1 MSPNT
6 SGSTAMPI
14 VRVAVLAAGDEQGG
28 RGRLTDV
35 ALPAGLPLREI
46 VPAVRRIVGV
56 NGAPDSA
63 APAELSLAP
72 LGGAAYSLDA
82 TLDTVGVVDGD
93 LLALQPVPA
102 GPPAP
107 RIVEDIADAAAIF
120 SAARENPW
128 GNAHIRRFAAW
139 AVVALTVL
147 ATALATLV
155 RVRTGQP
162 AGLFTVIGVAV
173 LTVAAAL
180 LTRPAMPRLATALS
194 LAALLPVG
202 AAFALAV
209 PGPTGPAALLLGA
222 AAVAAWSIVS
232 ITVGGQAIAAFTA
245 TTVLGIAGVIVGGA
259 ASIWQ
264 LGNAVIGAVLIVFA
278 LLVMVQAA
286 QLSTLWA
293 RFPVPNIPAP
303 GDPTPSALPRSVLA
317 DLPRRVRVC
326 DAHQTGF
333 LAGAVLTMTTG
344 SVVLVAGAHPSPW
357 AWYVVVAAA
366 LATAL
371 RARIWD
377 SVPCKVWLL
386 GQPYLVAAVLLT
398 MFAIGGH
405 YANAWWSLGVLAVLV
420 AVGVVAALNPQVAD
434 PQTYS
439 LPMRRLV
446 GFAATAL
453 DASLIPVLA
462 YLVGLFAW
470 VINR

>member
-1 MSPNT
+1 
-6 SGSTAMPI
+6 MPI

-35 ALPAGLPLREI
+35 ALPVGLPLREI
-46 VPAVRRIVGV
+46 VPAVRRIV
-56 NGAPDSA
+56 APDA
-63 APAELSLAP
+63 ATGAELSLAP

-139 AVVALTVL
+139 AVVASTVL

-162 AGLFTVIGVAV
+162 AGLFTVVGVAV
-173 LTVAAAL
+173 LTVAAAV

-209 PGPTGPAALLLGA
+209 PGPSGPAGLLLGA
-222 AAVAAWSIVS
+222 AAVAAWSIIS
-232 ITVGGQAIAAFTA
+232 IAVGGQAIAAFTA

-259 ASIWQ
+259 ASLWQ
-264 LGNAVIGAVLIVFA
+264 LNNTVIGAVLIVFA
-278 LLVMVQAA
+278 VLVMVQAA

-303 GDPTPSALPRSVLA
+303 GDPTPSALPLSVLA

-333 LAGAVLTMTTG
+333 LAGAVLALTAG
-344 SVVLVAGAHPSPW
+344 SVVLVSGAHPSPW
-357 AWYVVVAAA
+357 AWYVVAAAA

-386 GQPYLVAAVLLT
+386 SQPYLLAAVLLT
-398 MFAIGGH
+398 MFAVGGH
-405 YANAWWSLGVLAVLV
+405 YTNAWLSLGVLAALVL
-420 AVGVVAALNPQVAD
+420 VGVVAALNPQVAD

>member
-1 MSPNT
+1 
-6 SGSTAMPI
+6 MPI

-63 APAELSLAP
+63 ASAEMSLAP

-139 AVVALTVL
+139 GVVALTVL

-162 AGLFTVIGVAV
+162 AGLFTVVGVAV
-173 LTVAAAL
+173 LTVTAAL
-180 LTRPAMPRLATALS
+180 LTRPALPRLATALS

-209 PGPTGPAALLLGA
+209 PGPSGAAGLLLGA

-259 ASIWQ
+259 ASLWQ

-333 LAGAVLTMTTG
+333 LAGAVLTMTAG
-344 SVVLVAGAHPSPW
+344 SVVLVAGDHPSPW
-357 AWYVVVAAA
+357 AWYVVGAAA

-377 SVPCKVWLL
+377 SVSCKMWLL
-386 GQPYLVAAVLLT
+386 SQPYLVAAVLLT
-398 MFAIGGH
+398 AFAGGGH
-405 YANAWWSLGVLAVLV
+405 YASAWWALGALAALV
-420 AVGVVAALNPQVAD
+420 TVGVVAALNPQVAD

>member
-46 VPAVRRIVGV
+46 VPAVRRII
-56 NGAPDSA
+56 APEA
-63 APAELSLAP
+63 ASGAELSLAP

-128 GNAHIRRFAAW
+128 GNAHIRRLAAW
-139 AVVALTVL
+139 SLVALTVL

-162 AGLFTVIGVAV
+162 AGLFTVVGVAV

-202 AAFALAV
+202 AAFALAI
-209 PGPTGPAALLLGA
+209 PGPSGPATLLLGA

-259 ASIWQ
+259 ASLWQ
-264 LGNAVIGAVLIVFA
+264 LNNTVIGAVLIVFA

-333 LAGAVLTMTTG
+333 LAGAVLTLTAG

-386 GQPYLVAAVLLT
+386 SQPYLLAAVLLT
-398 MFAIGGH
+398 LFAGGGH
-405 YANAWWSLGVLAVLV
+405 QPNAWWSLGVLAALV

>member
-1 MSPNT
+1 
-6 SGSTAMPI
+6 MPI

-82 TLDTVGVVDGD
+82 ILDTVGVVDGD

-303 GDPTPSALPRSVLA
+303 GDPTPSALPLSVLA

-344 SVVLVAGAHPSPW
+344 SVVLVAGAHSSPW

-405 YANAWWSLGVLAVLV
+405 YANAWWSLGVLALLV

>member
-1 MSPNT
+1 
-6 SGSTAMPI
+6 MPI

-46 VPAVRRIVGV
+46 VPAVRRII
-56 NGAPDSA
+56 APEA
-63 APAELSLAP
+63 ASGAELSLAP

-128 GNAHIRRFAAW
+128 GNAHIRRLAAW

-147 ATALATLV
+147 ATVLATLV

-162 AGLFTVIGVAV
+162 AGLFTVVGVAV
-173 LTVAAAL
+173 LTVAVAL

-209 PGPTGPAALLLGA
+209 PGPSGPATLLLGA

-259 ASIWQ
+259 ASLWQ
-264 LGNAVIGAVLIVFA
+264 LNNTVIGAVLIVFA

-333 LAGAVLTMTTG
+333 LAGAVLTLTAG

-386 GQPYLVAAVLLT
+386 SQPYLLAAVLLT
-398 MFAIGGH
+398 LFAGGGH
-405 YANAWWSLGVLAVLV
+405 YANAWWSLGVLGALV
-420 AVGVVAALNPQVAD
+420 TVGVVAALNPQVAD

>member
-46 VPAVRRIVGV
+46 VPAVRRII
-56 NGAPDSA
+56 APEA
-63 APAELSLAP
+63 ASGAELSLAP

-128 GNAHIRRFAAW
+128 GNAHIRRLAAW

-147 ATALATLV
+147 ATVLATLV

-162 AGLFTVIGVAV
+162 AGLFTVVGVAV
-173 LTVAAAL
+173 LTVAVAL

-209 PGPTGPAALLLGA
+209 PGPSGPATLLLGA

-259 ASIWQ
+259 ASLWQ
-264 LGNAVIGAVLIVFA
+264 LNNTVIGAVLIVFA

-333 LAGAVLTMTTG
+333 LAGAVLTLTAG

-386 GQPYLVAAVLLT
+386 SQPYLLAAVLLT
-398 MFAIGGH
+398 LFAGGGH
-405 YANAWWSLGVLAVLV
+405 YANAWWSLGVLGALV
-420 AVGVVAALNPQVAD
+420 TVGVVAALNPQVAD

>member
-1 MSPNT
+1 
-6 SGSTAMPI
+6 MPI

-46 VPAVRRIVGV
+46 VPAVRRII
-56 NGAPDSA
+56 APEA
-63 APAELSLAP
+63 ASGAELSLAP

-128 GNAHIRRFAAW
+128 GNAHIRRLAAW

-147 ATALATLV
+147 ATVLATLV

-162 AGLFTVIGVAV
+162 AGLFTVVGVAV

-209 PGPTGPAALLLGA
+209 PGPSGPASLLLGA

-259 ASIWQ
+259 ASLWQ
-264 LGNAVIGAVLIVFA
+264 LNNTVIGAVLIVFA

-333 LAGAVLTMTTG
+333 LAGAVLTLTAG

-386 GQPYLVAAVLLT
+386 SQPYLLAAVLLT
-398 MFAIGGH
+398 LFAGGGH
-405 YANAWWSLGVLAVLV
+405 YANAWWSLGVLGALV
-420 AVGVVAALNPQVAD
+420 TVGVVAALNPQVAD

>member
-1 MSPNT
+1 
-6 SGSTAMPI
+6 MPI

>member
-1 MSPNT
+1 MSQNT

-14 VRVAVLAAGDEQGG
+14 VRVAVLTAGDLPGG
-28 RGRLTDV
+28 GGRLTDV

-46 VPAVRRIVGV
+46 VPAVRRIVTP
-56 NGAPDSA
+56 GADA
-63 APAELSLAP
+63 GDTEFAELSLAP
-72 LGGAAYSLDA
+72 VGGAPYSLDA
-82 TLDTVGVVDGD
+82 TLDTVGVADGD

-120 SAARENPW
+120 SAAREKPW
-128 GNAHIRRFAAW
+128 GRAYIRRYAAW
-139 AVVALTVL
+139 AVVALVVL
-147 ATALATLV
+147 ATAVAAVV

-162 AGLFTVIGVAV
+162 AGLATAGALALLTAV
-173 LTVAAAL
+173 AAL
-180 LTRPAMPRLATALS
+180 LTKPAEPRLSTALG
-194 LAALLPVG
+194 LTALLPIG
-202 AAFALAV
+202 TAFAMAV
-209 PGPTGPAALLLGA
+209 PGDSGAARLLLGA
-222 AAVAAWSIVS
+222 AAVAAWSIIS
-232 ITVGGQAIAAFTA
+232 ITLGVGAIAAFTA
-245 TTVLGIAGVIVGGA
+245 TTVLGVAGAVVGGA
-259 ASIWQ
+259 ASVWQ
-264 LGNAVIGAVLIVFA
+264 LNTTAIGSLLTVLA

-286 QLSTLWA
+286 QLSALWA

-303 GDPTPSALPRSVLA
+303 GDPTPSAPPLSVLA

-326 DAHQTGF
+326 NAHQTGF
-333 LAGAVLTMTTG
+333 LAGAVLVMSAG
-344 SVVLVAGAHPSPW
+344 LVVLVSEARVSPW

-386 GQPYLVAAVLLT
+386 SQPYLVAAALIAV
-398 MFAIGGH
+398 FIVGGR
-405 YANAWWSLGVLAVLV
+405 YAAVWGALIALAVLA
-420 AVGVVAALNPQVAD
+420 AVWVIAAAYPQVAE

-462 YLVGLFAW
+462 YLVGLFTW

>member
-14 VRVAVLAAGDEQGG
+14 VRVAVLAAGDEPGG

-46 VPAVRRIVGV
+46 VPAVRRII
-56 NGAPDSA
+56 A
-63 APAELSLAP
+63 ADAAAGAELSLAP

-147 ATALATLV
+147 ATALATVV

-162 AGLFTVIGVAV
+162 AGLFTVVGVAV

-180 LTRPAMPRLATALS
+180 LTRRSPRFATALS

-209 PGPTGPAALLLGA
+209 PGPSGAAGLLLGA
-222 AAVAAWSIVS
+222 AAVAAWSIVG

-245 TTVLGIAGVIVGGA
+245 TTVVGIAGVIVGGV
-259 ASIWQ
+259 ASVWQ
-264 LGNAVIGAVLIVFA
+264 LGNSVIGAVLIVFA

-286 QLSTLWA
+286 QLSTVWA

-333 LAGAVLTMTTG
+333 LAGAVLTITAG
-344 SVVLVAGAHPSPW
+344 SVVLVAGTHPSPW
-357 AWYVVVAAA
+357 AWYVVGAAA

-386 GQPYLVAAVLLT
+386 SQPYLFAAVLLT
-398 MFAIGGH
+398 LFAAGGH

-420 AVGVVAALNPQVAD
+420 AVGVVAALNPQMAD

-462 YLVGLFAW
+462 HLVGLFAW

>member
-1 MSPNT
+1 
-6 SGSTAMPI
+6 
-14 VRVAVLAAGDEQGG
+14 VLAAGDEQGG

-63 APAELSLAP
+63 TPAELSLAP

-303 GDPTPSALPRSVLA
+303 GDPTPSALPRSVLD
-317 DLPRRVRVC
+317 DLPRRDRVC

>member
-46 VPAVRRIVGV
+46 VPAVRRII
-56 NGAPDSA
+56 APEA
-63 APAELSLAP
+63 ASGAELSLAP

-128 GNAHIRRFAAW
+128 GNAHIRRLAAW
-139 AVVALTVL
+139 SVVALTVL

-162 AGLFTVIGVAV
+162 AGLFTVVGVAV
-173 LTVAAAL
+173 LTVAVAL

-209 PGPTGPAALLLGA
+209 PGPSGPATLLLGA

-259 ASIWQ
+259 ASLWQ
-264 LGNAVIGAVLIVFA
+264 LNNTVIGAVLIVFA

-333 LAGAVLTMTTG
+333 LAGAVLTLTAG

-357 AWYVVVAAA
+357 AWYVGVAAA

-386 GQPYLVAAVLLT
+386 SQSYLLAAVLLT
-398 MFAIGGH
+398 RFAGGGH
-405 YANAWWSLGVLAVLV
+405 YANAWWSLGVLAALV
-420 AVGVVAALNPQVAD
+420 TVGVVAALNPQVAD

>member
-46 VPAVRRIVGV
+46 VPAVRRII
-56 NGAPDSA
+56 APEA
-63 APAELSLAP
+63 ASGAELSLAP

-128 GNAHIRRFAAW
+128 GNAHIRRLAAW

-147 ATALATLV
+147 ATVLATLV

-162 AGLFTVIGVAV
+162 AGLFTVVGVAV

-209 PGPTGPAALLLGA
+209 PGPSGPASLLLGA

-259 ASIWQ
+259 ASLWQ
-264 LGNAVIGAVLIVFA
+264 LNNTVIGAVLIVFA

-333 LAGAVLTMTTG
+333 LAGAVLTLTAG

-386 GQPYLVAAVLLT
+386 SQPYLLAAVLLT
-398 MFAIGGH
+398 LFAGGGH
-405 YANAWWSLGVLAVLV
+405 YANAWWSLGVLGALV
-420 AVGVVAALNPQVAD
+420 TVGVVAALNPQVAD

>member
-46 VPAVRRIVGV
+46 VPAVRRII
-56 NGAPDSA
+56 APEA
-63 APAELSLAP
+63 ASGAELSLAP

-120 SAARENPW
+120 SAARESPW
-128 GNAHIRRFAAW
+128 GNAHIRRLAAW
-139 AVVALTVL
+139 SVVALTVL

-162 AGLFTVIGVAV
+162 AGLFTVVGVAV

-209 PGPTGPAALLLGA
+209 PGPSGPATLLLGA

-259 ASIWQ
+259 ASLWQ
-264 LGNAVIGAVLIVFA
+264 LNNTVIGAVLIVFA

-333 LAGAVLTMTTG
+333 LAGAVLTLTAG

-386 GQPYLVAAVLLT
+386 SQPYLLAAVLLT
-398 MFAIGGH
+398 LFAGGGH
-405 YANAWWSLGVLAVLV
+405 YANAWWSLGVLAALV
-420 AVGVVAALNPQVAD
+420 TVGVVAALNPQVAD

>member
-1 MSPNT
+1 
-6 SGSTAMPI
+6 MPI

-63 APAELSLAP
+63 TPAELSLAP

>member
-1 MSPNT
+1 MSQNT

-14 VRVAVLAAGDEQGG
+14 VRVAVLAAGDEPGG

-35 ALPAGLPLREI
+35 ALPVGLPLREI
-46 VPAVRRIVGV
+46 VPAVRRIIGV

-63 APAELSLAP
+63 ASAELSLAP

-128 GNAHIRRFAAW
+128 GNAHIRRYAAW

-147 ATALATLV
+147 ATAVATIV

-162 AGLFTVIGVAV
+162 AGLFTLVGIAV

-180 LTRPAMPRLATALS
+180 LTRPAAPRLSTALS

-202 AAFALAV
+202 ATFALAV
-209 PGPTGPAALLLGA
+209 PGPSGAAGLLLGA

-232 ITVGGQAIAAFTA
+232 ITLGGRAIAAFTA
-245 TTVLGIAGVIVGGA
+245 TTVLGLAGVIVGGA
-259 ASIWQ
+259 ASVWQ
-264 LGNAVIGAVLIVFA
+264 LNNVVIGSVLVVFA
-278 LLVMVQAA
+278 LLVVVQAA

-303 GDPTPSALPRSVLA
+303 GDPTPSAPPRSVLA

-333 LAGAVLTMTTG
+333 LAGAVLTMTAG
-344 SVVLVAGAHPSPW
+344 SVVLVAGTDPSPW

-386 GQPYLVAAVLLT
+386 SEPYLVAAVLIA
-398 MFAIGGH
+398 MFVAGGQ
-405 YANAWWSLGVLAVLV
+405 YAAVWSSLGALVLLV
-420 AVGVVAALNPQVAD
+420 AVAAVAALNPQVAD

-439 LPMRRLV
+439 LPTRRLV

-462 YLVGLFAW
+462 FLVGLFTW

>member
-1 MSPNT
+1 
-6 SGSTAMPI
+6 MPI

-46 VPAVRRIVGV
+46 VPAVRRII
-56 NGAPDSA
+56 APEAASA
-63 APAELSLAP
+63 AELSLAP

-128 GNAHIRRFAAW
+128 GNAHIRRLAAW
-139 AVVALTVL
+139 GVVALTVL

-162 AGLFTVIGVAV
+162 AGLFTVVGVAV
-173 LTVAAAL
+173 LAVAAAL

-194 LAALLPVG
+194 LVALLPVG

-209 PGPTGPAALLLGA
+209 PGPSGPASLLLGA

-245 TTVLGIAGVIVGGA
+245 TTVLGIAGVIVGAA
-259 ASIWQ
+259 ASLWQ
-264 LGNAVIGAVLIVFA
+264 LNNAVIGAVLIVFA

-333 LAGAVLTMTTG
+333 LAGAVLTLTAG
-344 SVVLVAGAHPSPW
+344 SVVLVAAAHPSPW

-386 GQPYLVAAVLLT
+386 SQPYLLAAVLLT
-398 MFAIGGH
+398 LFACGGH
-405 YANAWWSLGVLAVLV
+405 YTNAWWSLAALAALV

>member
-1 MSPNT
+1 
-6 SGSTAMPI
+6 MPI
-14 VRVAVLAAGDEQGG
+14 VRVAVLAAGDEQGS

-35 ALPAGLPLREI
+35 ALPVGLPLREV
-46 VPAVRRIVGV
+46 VPAVRRIIGV
-56 NGAPDSA
+56 NGAPESVGS
-63 APAELSLAP
+63 AELSLAP

-120 SAARENPW
+120 SAAREIPW

-139 AVVALTVL
+139 GVVALAVLATVL
-147 ATALATLV
+147 ATFV

-162 AGLFTVIGVAV
+162 AGLFTVVGVAV

-180 LTRPAMPRLATALS
+180 LTRTSPRLTAMSSALS

-209 PGPTGPAALLLGA
+209 PGPAGPASVLLGS
-222 AAVAAWSIVS
+222 AAVAAWSIIS

-333 LAGAVLTMTTG
+333 LAGAVLTMTAG

-386 GQPYLVAAVLLT
+386 SQPYLLAAVLLT
-398 MFAIGGH
+398 LFAGGGH
-405 YANAWWSLGVLAVLV
+405 YANAWWSLGVLAALV
-420 AVGVVAALNPQVAD
+420 TVGVVAALNPQVAE

>member
-1 MSPNT
+1 
-6 SGSTAMPI
+6 MPI

-46 VPAVRRIVGV
+46 VPAVRRIIGV
-56 NGAPDSA
+56 NGATDSA
-63 APAELSLAP
+63 ASAELSLAP

-162 AGLFTVIGVAV
+162 AGLFTVVGLAV

-202 AAFALAV
+202 AAFVLAV
-209 PGPTGPAALLLGA
+209 PGPSGPAGLLLGA

-245 TTVLGIAGVIVGGA
+245 TTVLGVAGVIVGGA

-264 LGNAVIGAVLIVFA
+264 LGNGVIAAVLIVFA

-333 LAGAVLTMTTG
+333 LAGAVLTITAG
-344 SVVLVAGAHPSPW
+344 SVVLVAGANPSPW
-357 AWYVVVAAA
+357 AWYVVAAAA

-386 GQPYLVAAVLLT
+386 SQPYLVAAVLLT
-398 MFAIGGH
+398 MFAVGGH
-405 YANAWWSLGVLAVLV
+405 YVNAWWALGVLAALV
-420 AVGVVAALNPQVAD
+420 TVGVVAALNPQVAD

>member
-35 ALPAGLPLREI
+35 ALPVGLPLREI
-46 VPAVRRIVGV
+46 VPAVRRIVAHEATAG
-56 NGAPDSA
+56 
-63 APAELSLAP
+63 AELSLAP

-120 SAARENPW
+120 SAAREKPW
-128 GNAHIRRFAAW
+128 GSAHIRRFAAW

-162 AGLFTVIGVAV
+162 AGLFTVVGVAV

-194 LAALLPVG
+194 LTALLPVG
-202 AAFALAV
+202 AAFLLAV
-209 PGPTGPAALLLGA
+209 PGPSGPAGLLLGA

-278 LLVMVQAA
+278 LLVVVQAA

-333 LAGAVLTMTTG
+333 LAGAVLTMTAG

-357 AWYVVVAAA
+357 AWYVVAAAA

-386 GQPYLVAAVLLT
+386 SQPYLLAAVLLT
-398 MFAIGGH
+398 VFAVGGH
-405 YANAWWSLGVLAVLV
+405 YAGAWWSLGVLAALV
-420 AVGVVAALNPQVAD
+420 TVGVVAALNPQVAD

>member
-1 MSPNT
+1 
-6 SGSTAMPI
+6 MPI

-46 VPAVRRIVGV
+46 VPAVRRII
-56 NGAPDSA
+56 APEA
-63 APAELSLAP
+63 ASGAELSLAP

-128 GNAHIRRFAAW
+128 GNAHIRRLAAW
-139 AVVALTVL
+139 GVVALTVL

-162 AGLFTVIGVAV
+162 AGLFTVVGVAV
-173 LTVAAAL
+173 LAVAAAL

-202 AAFALAV
+202 VAFALAV
-209 PGPTGPAALLLGA
+209 PGPSGP
-222 AAVAAWSIVS
+222 VS

-245 TTVLGIAGVIVGGA
+245 TTVLGIAGVIVGAA
-259 ASIWQ
+259 ASLWQ
-264 LGNAVIGAVLIVFA
+264 LNNAVIGAVLIVFA

-286 QLSTLWA
+286 RLSTLWA

-303 GDPTPSALPRSVLA
+303 GDPTPSAL
-317 DLPRRVRVC
+317 
-326 DAHQTGF
+326 
-333 LAGAVLTMTTG
+333 
-344 SVVLVAGAHPSPW
+344 SVVLVAAAHPSPW

-386 GQPYLVAAVLLT
+386 SQPYLLAAVLLT
-398 MFAIGGH
+398 LFACGGH
-405 YANAWWSLGVLAVLV
+405 YTNAWWSLGALAALV
-420 AVGVVAALNPQVAD
+420 A
-434 PQTYS
+434 
-439 LPMRRLV
+439 
-446 GFAATAL
+446 
-453 DASLIPVLA
+453 
-462 YLVGLFAW
+462 
-470 VINR
+470 

>member
-1 MSPNT
+1 MSPNM

-46 VPAVRRIVGV
+46 VPAVRRIVS
-56 NGAPDSA
+56 PDTA
-63 APAELSLAP
+63 AGAELSLAP
-72 LGGAAYSLDA
+72 LGGATYSLDA

-93 LLALQPVPA
+93 LLALQPVPT

-139 AVVALTVL
+139 ALVALTVL

-162 AGLFTVIGVAV
+162 AGLFTVVGVAV

-180 LTRPAMPRLATALS
+180 LMRPAMPRLATALS

-202 AAFALAV
+202 TAFALAV
-209 PGPTGPAALLLGA
+209 PGPSGPACLLLGA
-222 AAVAAWSIVS
+222 AAVVAWSIVS
-232 ITVGGQAIAAFTA
+232 IAVGGHAIAAFTA
-245 TTVLGIAGVIVGGA
+245 TTVLGIAGMIVGGA

-264 LGNAVIGAVLIVFA
+264 LGNAVVGAVLIVFA

-293 RFPVPNIPAP
+293 RFPVPIIPAP
-303 GDPTPSALPRSVLA
+303 GDPTPSALPVSVLA

-333 LAGAVLTMTTG
+333 LAGAVLTITAG
-344 SVVLVAGAHPSPW
+344 SVVLVAGTHPSPW

-386 GQPYLVAAVLLT
+386 SQPYLVAAVLLT
-398 MFAIGGH
+398 VFVAGGQ
-405 YANAWWSLGVLAVLV
+405 YSNAWWSLGVLAVLV

-446 GFAATAL
+446 SFAATAL

-462 YLVGLFAW
+462 YLVGLFSW

>member
-46 VPAVRRIVGV
+46 VPAVRRII
-56 NGAPDSA
+56 APEA
-63 APAELSLAP
+63 ASGAELSLAP

-128 GNAHIRRFAAW
+128 GNAHVRRFAAL

-147 ATALATLV
+147 ATALAAFV

-162 AGLFTVIGVAV
+162 AGLFTVVGVAV

-209 PGPTGPAALLLGA
+209 PGPSGPACLLLGA
-222 AAVAAWSIVS
+222 AAVAAWSIIS

-333 LAGAVLTMTTG
+333 LAGAVLTLTAG
-344 SVVLVAGAHPSPW
+344 SVVLVAGPYPSPW
-357 AWYVVVAAA
+357 AWYVVGAAA

-386 GQPYLVAAVLLT
+386 SQPYLLAGVLLT
-398 MFAIGGH
+398 LFAGGGH
-405 YANAWWSLGVLAVLV
+405 YANAWWALGVLAALV
-420 AVGVVAALNPQVAD
+420 TVGVVAALNPQVAD

>member
-1 MSPNT
+1 
-6 SGSTAMPI
+6 MPI

-35 ALPAGLPLREI
+35 ALPVGLPLREI
-46 VPAVRRIVGV
+46 VPAVRRIIGV
-56 NGAPDSA
+56 NGLPDA
-63 APAELSLAP
+63 ATGTELSLAP

-93 LLALQPVPA
+93 LLALQPVPP

-128 GNAHIRRFAAW
+128 GNAHIRRFAGL
-139 AVVALTVL
+139 AVLALTVFATVL
-147 ATALATLV
+147 AALV

-162 AGLFTVIGVAV
+162 AGLFAVVGVAV

-180 LTRPAMPRLATALS
+180 LTRPAMPRFATELS
-194 LAALLPVG
+194 LAALLPVA

-209 PGPTGPAALLLGA
+209 PGPAGPAGLLLGA
-222 AAVAAWSIVS
+222 AAIAAWSIVS

-245 TTVLGIAGVIVGGA
+245 TTVVGVAGVVVGGA

-264 LGNAVIGAVLIVFA
+264 LNNAVIGAVLIVFA

-303 GDPTPSALPRSVLA
+303 GDPTPSAPPRSVLA

-333 LAGAVLTMTTG
+333 LAGAVLTLTAG
-344 SVVLVAGAHPSPW
+344 SAMLVAGTQPSPW

-386 GQPYLVAAVLLT
+386 SQPYLVAAVLLT
-398 MFAIGGH
+398 VFAVGGH
-405 YANAWWSLGVLAVLV
+405 YTNAWWSLGVLAALV
-420 AVGVVAALNPQVAD
+420 TVGVVAALNPQVAD

-446 GFAATAL
+446 GVAATAL

>member
-1 MSPNT
+1 
-6 SGSTAMPI
+6 
-14 VRVAVLAAGDEQGG
+14 
-28 RGRLTDV
+28 
-35 ALPAGLPLREI
+35 
-46 VPAVRRIVGV
+46 
-56 NGAPDSA
+56 
-63 APAELSLAP
+63 
-72 LGGAAYSLDA
+72 
-82 TLDTVGVVDGD
+82 
-93 LLALQPVPA
+93 
-102 GPPAP
+102 
-107 RIVEDIADAAAIF
+107 
-120 SAARENPW
+120 
-128 GNAHIRRFAAW
+128 
-139 AVVALTVL
+139 
-147 ATALATLV
+147 
-155 RVRTGQP
+155 
-162 AGLFTVIGVAV
+162 
-173 LTVAAAL
+173 
-180 LTRPAMPRLATALS
+180 MPRLATALS

-202 AAFALAV
+202 AAFALTV
-209 PGPTGPAALLLGA
+209 PGPSGPAGLLLGA

-264 LGNAVIGAVLIVFA
+264 LDNTVIGAVLIVFA

-303 GDPTPSALPRSVLA
+303 GDPTPSALPLSVLA

-333 LAGAVLTMTTG
+333 LAGAVLTLTAG

-357 AWYVVVAAA
+357 AWYVVGAAA

-386 GQPYLVAAVLLT
+386 SQPYLVAAVLLT

-405 YANAWWSLGVLAVLV
+405 YTNAWWALGVLAVLV
-420 AVGVVAALNPQVAD
+420 VVGAVAALNPQVAD